1 MLKKIKKWII
11 QKIWIIIRIEQ
22 KIDKLFL
29 TLGRIELRQLEL
41 LKETNIDNWEF
52 QITSQWGEDGIIQY
66 LIKYIE
72 IPNKTFV
79 EFGVESYKEC
89 NTRFLLQ
96 NNNWNGLII
105 DGSEKLINEIKAE
118 NIHWKYDLKAVA
130 NFITKENID
139 NIFIENNIKGDI
151 GLLSIDI
158 DGNDYWVWEK
168 ISVIKP
174 RIIIAEYNSLFGNKA
189 SVSIP
194 YNKDFVRGVN
204 MPVSYY
210 GASIT
215 ALTYLAN
222 SKGYSLVY
230 GNKAGNNVFYVRK
243 DLLNEHVKEIQIEQA
258 YVKAVFKESR
268 DKNGKMSFLNFEDN
282 FLSMQNYNV
291 IDVKSG
297 NEVQLKNI

>member
-41 LKETNIDNWEF
+41 LKETNINNWEF

-189 SVSIP
+189 SISIP

-268 DKNGKMSFLNFEDN
+268 DKNGKMTFLNYEDN

>member
-72 IPNKTFV
+72 IPNKTFI

>member
-1 MLKKIKKWII
+1 MLKRIKKWII

-189 SVSIP
+189 SISIP

-268 DKNGKMSFLNFEDN
+268 DKNGKMTFLNYEDN

>member
-1 MLKKIKKWII
+1 MLKTIKKWII

-72 IPNKTFV
+72 IPNKTFI

-118 NIHWKYDLKAVA
+118 NIHWKYDLKAVT